1 MFPHMLIRLV
11 IYTYSH
17 IDVLDTF
24 SVEIDGIGN
33 CFITFK
39 DHKEIL
45 VNLPTIRLIDH
56 TKNENGGI
64 SKSLLDKMNISLC
77 ERLKLNK
84 WKTTTAVINWFQ
96 NID

>member
-84 WKTTTAVINWFQ
+84 WTTTTAVINWFQ